1 VYDWMRRV
9 LATPEG
15 RALYRQHRFARLGV
29 E

>member
-1 VYDWMRRV
+1 MRRV